1 MKKILHKI
9 YGYILFHIPAIILF
23 TCFYIIDISAEQV
36 YVIDEIKIGLHQ
48 EPSNQSSIIKLVPS
62 GTELNVIER
71 ENDLIHVEEPEG
83 VRGWIN
89 SKNVQN
95 EKPGKA
101 KMNQLEII
109 NRELEEKVKSLKKE
123 KIQSPSQTELEQ
135 QLKSE
140 RLRVGQLQ
148 VELTNIK
155 SKVGSIDPPE
165 KLLADIEQLKN
176 ANRQLIEQI
185 ESSGLSTEGNKNNLG
200 ADENS
205 SFIFLLIVFLIGVA
219 SGTFILDYVNRRRHG
234 GFRV

>member
-1 MKKILHKI
+1 
-9 YGYILFHIPAIILF
+9 
-23 TCFYIIDISAEQV
+23 
-36 YVIDEIKIGLHQ
+36 
-48 EPSNQSSIIKLVPS
+48 
-62 GTELNVIER
+62 
-71 ENDLIHVEEPEG
+71 
-83 VRGWIN
+83 
-89 SKNVQN
+89 
-95 EKPGKA
+95 
-101 KMNQLEII
+101 MNQLEII

-205 SFIFLLIVFLIGVA
+205 SFIFLLMVFLIGVA

>member
-1 MKKILHKI
+1 MKTFKLIFVILV
-9 YGYILFHIPAIILF
+9 
-23 TCFYIIDISAEQV
+23 CFSMAKLNAEQV
-36 YVIDEIKIGLHQ
+36 YVIDKIKIGLHQ

-83 VRGWIN
+83 VRGWVN
-89 SKNVQN
+89 SKNIQS

-109 NRELEEKVKSLKKE
+109 NRELEEKVKSLEEKKT
-123 KIQSPSQTELEQ
+123 QSSSQTELEQ

-140 RLRVGQLQ
+140 RLKVGQLQ

-155 SKVGSIDPPE
+155 SQVGSIDPPE
-165 KLLADIEQLKN
+165 KLLSDIEHLKN

-185 ESSGLSTEGNKNNLG
+185 ESSGLSAESNKNNLG
-200 ADENS
+200 ADEDS
-205 SFIFLLIVFLIGVA
+205 SFIFLLIIFLIGVA